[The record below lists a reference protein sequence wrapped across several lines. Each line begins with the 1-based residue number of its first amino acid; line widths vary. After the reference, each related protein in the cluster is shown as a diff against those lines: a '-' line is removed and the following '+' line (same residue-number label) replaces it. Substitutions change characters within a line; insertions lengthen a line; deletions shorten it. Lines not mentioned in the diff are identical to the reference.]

1 MILIAGP
8 CVIES
13 RELIMKVAESLRK
26 FNEMS
31 GVEFYFKSSFDKA
44 NRTSISS
51 FRGPGLERG
60 CEILAEVKE
69 KFGYKILTDIHE
81 SYQAEPVAR
90 VADVLQ
96 IPAFLCRQT
105 DLLVAAAS
113 TQAVVNIKKG
123 QFLSPQAMKHSV
135 EKVLQTRGARA
146 YTPQS
151 GAASSDTKAA
161 QNSACSSDT
170 EIYSAQSGV
179 RGGANDGSS
188 ALGTQNSCST
198 AQDAQNFIHTC
209 GAKSGA
215 ERESATQST
224 ATPCAAQSDNKSEA
238 QSASQRNFSHTCNA
252 QDGSISAAQNAAQPS
267 GEGMHDLARRRGVWL
282 TERGSTFG
290 YGNLI
295 VDMRSL
301 PIMREFAPV
310 IFDATHSVQMPS
322 IGATSGGDSRF
333 VPYLARAAAAV
344 GVDGFFYETH
354 PDPAHALSDGPNML
368 NLQQLERVVA
378 QTLAIQ
384 KALGF

>member
-51 FRGPGLERG
+51 FRGPGLQRG

-90 VADVLQ
+90 VTDVLQ

-135 EKVLQTRGARA
+135 EKVLQTRSARA

-151 GAASSDTKAA
+151 GVASNGTNAAKSG
-161 QNSACSSDT
+161 ACSGDA
-170 EIYSAQSGV
+170 EICGAQSGA
-179 RGGANDGSS
+179 RSGANDGSS
-188 ALGTQNSCST
+188 VL
-198 AQDAQNFIHTC
+198 DAQNYC
-209 GAKSGA
+209 GA
-215 ERESATQST
+215 RL
-224 ATPCAAQSDNKSEA
+224 D
-238 QSASQRNFSHTCNA
+238 
-252 QDGSISAAQNAAQPS
+252 AQNSAHACDASNAINSTQNASQPS
-267 GEGMHDLARRRGVWL
+267 GEGMHDLARRYGVWL